1 MAERSARDSRRL
13 QGRGDDRG
21 SSTVEFVACSA
32 LMVMLL
38 LVVVQFALYFHLRAV
53 AQTAARQGLDHVRV
67 VDGSTDAGINATND
81 FLDQGGQ
88 SLQDRGVTAE
98 RSAVASSMSVSGTVV
113 SVIPGLNL
121 HVEVTVDAPTE
132 RVTP

>member
-1 MAERSARDSRRL
+1 MAERSARNSRRL
-13 QGRGDDRG
+13 QGRGDERG

-38 LVVVQFALYFHLRAV
+38 LVIVQFALYFHLRAV